1 VAKVSQGLWGVYSY
15 IISQLVQL
23 VNSRGPGHSKEC
35 PPCPT
40 QRVRISYKNTL
51 PLVYTPLPS
60 TGLKRIG
67 KGGGGLCTCM
77 ELRRLQTRK
86 KIPLTGESQR
96 IGFKEN

>member
-40 QRVRISYKNTL
+40 QQVRISYKNTL

-67 KGGGGLCTCM
+67 KGGGVMYLYGIAPIANAQKNTPDWGKS
-77 ELRRLQTRK
+77 EDRV
-86 KIPLTGESQR
+86 
-96 IGFKEN
+96 